1 MLTYNHS
8 LFLNAMDINSEFS
21 YFVFAQQVKQMSTEQ
36 ARQMLITIYEQMLI
50 CEVLY
55 EELLNS

>member
-1 MLTYNHS
+1 
-8 LFLNAMDINSEFS
+8 MDINSEFS